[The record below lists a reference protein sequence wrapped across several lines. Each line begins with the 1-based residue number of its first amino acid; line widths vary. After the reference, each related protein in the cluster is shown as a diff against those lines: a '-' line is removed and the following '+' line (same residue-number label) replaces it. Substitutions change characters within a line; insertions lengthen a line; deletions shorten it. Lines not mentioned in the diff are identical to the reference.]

1 MTEKKCIIYF
11 GNKYININ
19 YKTDEEKEL
28 IEQFAK
34 KFNVEYNNLL
44 LQYGRGVNSRLAL
57 FFLLLKTQVEITEY
71 QTGRIDLDYAMKQIS
86 KFICDKSGKETQ
98 TQVEV
103 DQNDIEG
110 QLIIGNLLKDDELNN
125 KIKATIKNKPQTFN
139 EKDIQDFTDNIF
151 NLIKDKFKKLKKK

>member
-19 YKTDEEKEL
+19 YDIDEEKEL

-34 KFNVEYNNLL
+34 KFNKEYNNLL
-44 LQYGRGVNSRLAL
+44 LQYGRVNSRLVL

-125 KIKATIKNKPQTFN
+125 KIKVTIKNKPQTFN

>member
-19 YKTDEEKEL
+19 YDIDEEKEL

-34 KFNVEYNNLL
+34 KFNKEYNNLL
-44 LQYGRGVNSRLAL
+44 LQYGRVNSRLVL

-125 KIKATIKNKPQTFN
+125 KIKATTINKPQTFN

>member
-1 MTEKKCIIYF
+1 MTEKKCMIYF

-19 YKTDEEKEL
+19 YDTDKEKEL

-34 KFNVEYNNLL
+34 KFNIEYNNLL
-44 LQYGRGVNSRLAL
+44 LQYGRVNSRLVL

-71 QTGRIDLDYAMKQIS
+71 QTGRIDLDYAMEQIS
-86 KFICDKSGKETQ
+86 NFIRDKSGKETR

-110 QLIIGNLLKDDELNN
+110 QLAIGNLLKDDELN
-125 KIKATIKNKPQTFN
+125 KIKVTVKNKPQTFN

-151 NLIKDKFKKLKKK
+151 NSIKDKFKKLKKK

>member
-19 YKTDEEKEL
+19 YDTDKQREL

-34 KFNVEYNNLL
+34 KFNKEYNNLL
-44 LQYGRGVNSRLAL
+44 LQYGRVNSRLVL

-86 KFICDKSGKETQ
+86 DFIRDKSGKETQ

-110 QLIIGNLLKDDELNN
+110 QLTIGNFLKDDELN
-125 KIKATIKNKPQTFN
+125 KIKATAKNKPQTFN
-139 EKDIQDFTDNIF
+139 EKDVQNLTDNIF

>member
-19 YKTDEEKEL
+19 YDIDEEKEL

-34 KFNVEYNNLL
+34 KFNKEYNNLL
-44 LQYGRGVNSRLAL
+44 LQYGRVNSRLVL

>member
-19 YKTDEEKEL
+19 YDIDEEKEL

-34 KFNVEYNNLL
+34 KFNKEYNNLL
-44 LQYGRGVNSRLAL
+44 LQYGRVNSRLVL

-139 EKDIQDFTDNIF
+139 EKDVQNLTDNIF
-151 NLIKDKFKKLKKK
+151 NLIKEKFKKIKKK

>member
-1 MTEKKCIIYF
+1 MTEKKCMIYF
-11 GNKYININ
+11 GNKYINVN
-19 YKTDEEKEL
+19 YDTDKEKEL

-34 KFNVEYNNLL
+34 KFNIEYNNLL
-44 LQYGRGVNSRLAL
+44 LQYGRVNSRLVL

-71 QTGRIDLDYAMKQIS
+71 QTGRIDLDHAMEQIS
-86 KFICDKSGKETQ
+86 DFIRDKSGKETR

-110 QLIIGNLLKDDELNN
+110 QLAIGNLLKDDELN
-125 KIKATIKNKPQTFN
+125 KIKATTKNKPQTFN

-151 NLIKDKFKKLKKK
+151 NSIKDKFKKLKKK

>member
-19 YKTDEEKEL
+19 YDIDEEKEL

-34 KFNVEYNNLL
+34 KFNKEYNNLL
-44 LQYGRGVNSRLAL
+44 LQYGRVNSRLVL

-125 KIKATIKNKPQTFN
+125 KIKATAKNKPQTFN

>member
-19 YKTDEEKEL
+19 YDTDKEKEL

-34 KFNVEYNNLL
+34 KFNMEYNNLL
-44 LQYGRGVNSRLAL
+44 LQYGRVNSRLVL

-86 KFICDKSGKETQ
+86 NFICDKSGKETL

-103 DQNDIEG
+103 DQNNIEG
-110 QLIIGNLLKDDELNN
+110 QLAIGNLLKDDELN
-125 KIKATIKNKPQTFN
+125 KIKTTIKNKPQTFN
-139 EKDIQDFTDNIF
+139 EKDIQDFADNIF

>member
-1 MTEKKCIIYF
+1 M
-11 GNKYININ
+11 
-19 YKTDEEKEL
+19 
-28 IEQFAK
+28 
-34 KFNVEYNNLL
+34 
-44 LQYGRGVNSRLAL
+44 
-57 FFLLLKTQVEITEY
+57 EITEY

-125 KIKATIKNKPQTFN
+125 KIKATAKNKPQTFN

>member
-19 YKTDEEKEL
+19 YDTDKQKEL

-34 KFNVEYNNLL
+34 KFNKEYNNLL
-44 LQYGRGVNSRLAL
+44 LQYGRVNSRLVL

-110 QLIIGNLLKDDELNN
+110 QLTIGNLLKDDELN
-125 KIKATIKNKPQTFN
+125 KIKTIAKNKPQTFN
-139 EKDIQDFTDNIF
+139 EKDFQDFTDNVF

>member
-19 YKTDEEKEL
+19 YNTDEEKEL

-44 LQYGRGVNSRLAL
+44 LQYGRVNPRLVL

-86 KFICDKSGKETQ
+86 KFICDKSGKETL

-103 DQNDIEG
+103 DQNNIEG
-110 QLIIGNLLKDDELNN
+110 QLAIGNLLKDDELN
-125 KIKATIKNKPQTFN
+125 KIKATTKNKPQTFN

>member
-110 QLIIGNLLKDDELNN
+110 QLTIGNLLKDDELN
-125 KIKATIKNKPQTFN
+125 KVKATAKNKPQTFN
-139 EKDIQDFTDNIF
+139 KKDIQDFADNIF

>member
-19 YKTDEEKEL
+19 YDTDKQKEL

-34 KFNVEYNNLL
+34 KFNKEYNNLL
-44 LQYGRGVNSRLAL
+44 LQYGRVNSRLVL

-125 KIKATIKNKPQTFN
+125 KIKATAKNKPQTFN